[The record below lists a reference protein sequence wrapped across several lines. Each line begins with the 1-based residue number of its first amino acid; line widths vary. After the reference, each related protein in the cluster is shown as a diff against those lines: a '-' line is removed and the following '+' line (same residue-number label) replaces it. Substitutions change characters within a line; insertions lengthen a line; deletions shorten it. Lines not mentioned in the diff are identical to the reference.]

1 MKLKTKILLAFII
14 CILIICLPLYFLIK
28 LYVEPHNKAM
38 AINQAQTITD
48 DKAKE
53 IGSWLNQRISEIRVI
68 HEFEGTQNINI
79 EQIKP
84 FIINLNNLNKEIY
97 GNLQETYAIGGTN
110 GIGWINDHLSIDIS
124 SRQYFKEAMMGT
136 NEYVISDPV
145 ISKSDGN
152 NIFLICYPI
161 INHQTN
167 EKIGFINGSI
177 SLTKLNDVLANN
189 NVYNSKMWIMT
200 NNGLIYSNDVNQ
212 LNLNKNELE
221 QISLKAMNN
230 QENGIIKSTNSTI
243 FFSKVPYSNKWIF
256 CQKINNKV
264 LFYNSDQS
272 LQIIS
277 VIIFLL
283 IIMSIIIAN
292 ILAKHICKPIVDL
305 KQIMDTIGNGNFNI
319 RYIPSTKDEIYS
331 LGVTF
336 NKMISEINKLFI
348 DIQKKEKDKR
358 IEQLRALQAQINPHF
373 LYNTLDTIQFKAIE
387 HNAYDVSNMIY
398 QLSNIFRI
406 SLSDG
411 RENIEISEE
420 ITHVISYLSLQE
432 IRYDHK
438 FSYHINCNSYLNDIL
453 IPKLILQPLVENSL
467 IHGIRSY
474 VEHGIITID
483 IQQMNNEIKICV
495 KDNGK
500 GISAEKIKEISYNLK
515 NHIKTNNYGLY
526 SINERLFINY
536 NDKYSMDIHSIPF
549 IETKI
554 TITIPN
560 DIFR

>member
-1 MKLKTKILLAFII
+1 
-14 CILIICLPLYFLIK
+14 
-28 LYVEPHNKAM
+28 
-38 AINQAQTITD
+38 
-48 DKAKE
+48 
-53 IGSWLNQRISEIRVI
+53 
-68 HEFEGTQNINI
+68 
-79 EQIKP
+79 
-84 FIINLNNLNKEIY
+84 
-97 GNLQETYAIGGTN
+97 
-110 GIGWINDHLSIDIS
+110 
-124 SRQYFKEAMMGT
+124 
-136 NEYVISDPV
+136 
-145 ISKSDGN
+145 
-152 NIFLICYPI
+152 
-161 INHQTN
+161 
-167 EKIGFINGSI
+167 
-177 SLTKLNDVLANN
+177 
-189 NVYNSKMWIMT
+189 
-200 NNGLIYSNDVNQ
+200 
-212 LNLNKNELE
+212 
-221 QISLKAMNN
+221 
-230 QENGIIKSTNSTI
+230 
-243 FFSKVPYSNKWIF
+243 
-256 CQKINNKV
+256 
-264 LFYNSDQS
+264 
-272 LQIIS
+272 
-277 VIIFLL
+277 
-283 IIMSIIIAN
+283 MSIIIAN

-438 FSYHINCNSYLNDIL
+438 FSYHINCNSDLNDIL

-526 SINERLFINY
+526 SINERLLINY